1 MNRSI
6 LSRDWLGRLLLVGLA
21 LLSITSTGAEAQVED
36 WTRIYA
42 VEFPA
47 LSVDGTQLCFTW
59 CNTNWIA
66 SATGGIARVCA
77 TPPRPFDAGPFTN
90 EIFSALGVDCSLSP
104 DATRVAFRFRGD
116 DILRRRNGT
125 VSSCAGEI
133 WLYDSRTK
141 SYTNLVRRTGNCA
154 IPVWLGND
162 ALAYLAQ
169 DGRGGCEVRHRN
181 LTTGKDAAIIP
192 AGTHDMA
199 NFLSAAKMAVP
210 QTGGPRCCTAASSNE
225 YALVVRHGW
234 DLWRYALDA
243 HGTIVDSE
251 RLIFHPEPSWK
262 PRAAVRNRRYH
273 KNWNND
279 GRETMAA
286 TPDGRDIIFTA
297 GGDLWAVKPG
307 KGTNTVM
314 RLRGETRSHERNCV
328 LSPDGTTIYYL
339 RDFGDRA
346 EIWGMRR
353 AAPEMPWHKQKEVTN
368 WPIARSERL
377 RTRLSLSPKGDRLGW
392 VDWAGGF
399 YVAATNAGSKIRN
412 YAPPGAR
419 KLWEYVWS
427 PDGRYVALS
436 AADRSKNVDVWVIPM
451 TGTNAPVNVSNH
463 LMWDGEPQ
471 WTTNSAKLVF
481 KGRFRRGDNA
491 RLFTVDMKKPLRKGC
506 CRLVPQKEEKA
517 LRAALVTQKPLTVP
531 YFRAEQKTVLAD
543 YQELAFLT
551 MWARL
556 KARLWGPRVDAVDWP
571 ALRAKYLPAARNAP
585 SWKQFQRVMLQMLGE
600 LDTSHLNFSANDSAR
615 REWSLPKNRTA
626 SVKRKLGDVE
636 KFRRRTHTAS
646 HGTWGYVRVSG
657 MGRDDYNTFLVDLF
671 REGYGRK
678 GIILD
683 LRGNRGGSWADSMLD
698 SLMTPPH
705 GWADWQRGGAR
716 DYLPDH
722 LNAPHFSGKIIAL
735 IDERVFSNGEMMAH
749 ALKTLKRAT
758 LVGRPTA
765 GGVLSTFNYNVLDW
779 GEYRVPHGRW
789 FVEDG
794 TEMEN
799 HGAEPDMRVDDTP
812 AEWARNVDSQF
823 EKALELIT
831 EM

>member
-47 LSVDGTQLCFTW
+47 LSGDGTQMCFTW

-262 PRAAVRNRRYH
+262 PRAAVRNRWYH

-314 RLRGETRSHERNCV
+314 RLRGETRSHELRA
-328 LSPDGTTIYYL
+328 LSR
-339 RDFGDRA
+339 RDDHLLSA
-346 EIWGMRR
+346 
-353 AAPEMPWHKQKEVTN
+353 
-368 WPIARSERL
+368 RL
-377 RTRLSLSPKGDRLGW
+377 RRPRGNLG
-392 VDWAGGF
+392 
-399 YVAATNAGSKIRN
+399 
-412 YAPPGAR
+412 
-419 KLWEYVWS
+419 
-427 PDGRYVALS
+427 
-436 AADRSKNVDVWVIPM
+436 
-451 TGTNAPVNVSNH
+451 H
-463 LMWDGEPQ
+463 
-471 WTTNSAKLVF
+471 
-481 KGRFRRGDNA
+481 
-491 RLFTVDMKKPLRKGC
+491 
-506 CRLVPQKEEKA
+506 
-517 LRAALVTQKPLTVP
+517 
-531 YFRAEQKTVLAD
+531 
-543 YQELAFLT
+543 
-551 MWARL
+551 
-556 KARLWGPRVDAVDWP
+556 
-571 ALRAKYLPAARNAP
+571 AAR
-585 SWKQFQRVMLQMLGE
+585 
-600 LDTSHLNFSANDSAR
+600 
-615 REWSLPKNRTA
+615 
-626 SVKRKLGDVE
+626 
-636 KFRRRTHTAS
+636 
-646 HGTWGYVRVSG
+646 
-657 MGRDDYNTFLVDLF
+657 
-671 REGYGRK
+671 
-678 GIILD
+678 
-683 LRGNRGGSWADSMLD
+683 
-698 SLMTPPH
+698 
-705 GWADWQRGGAR
+705 GA
-716 DYLPDH
+716 
-722 LNAPHFSGKIIAL
+722 
-735 IDERVFSNGEMMAH
+735 
-749 ALKTLKRAT
+749 
-758 LVGRPTA
+758 
-765 GGVLSTFNYNVLDW
+765 
-779 GEYRVPHGRW
+779 
-789 FVEDG
+789 
-794 TEMEN
+794 
-799 HGAEPDMRVDDTP
+799 
-812 AEWARNVDSQF
+812 
-823 EKALELIT
+823 
-831 EM
+831 